1 MTDQTPPTFVATV
14 APAGA
19 APLDPVTHVITTS
32 PSGQQTMHELATST
46 DGSQTVLPLQIAAA
60 TPTQVSNPWRAT
72 LRTIFAALVAGATV
86 IPVVITQQHWDS
98 TAIGAQIIVVAGVI
112 TRVMAIPGVDSF
124 LQKFA
129 PFLATTP
136 KETPA

>member
-19 APLDPVTHVITTS
+19 APLDPITHVITTS
-32 PSGQQTMHELATST
+32 AAGEK
-46 DGSQTVLPLQIAAA
+46 TVLPIEAVTQHIEPQIMTVA
-60 TPTQVSNPWRAT
+60 PTQTAYPWRAT